1 MAIFVLSDLHL
12 STDLSMNKSMDVFG
26 DRWRDYMV
34 KIRKNWNSV
43 VEPSDT
49 VIVPG
54 DISWA
59 TRLHEARADLDFLN
73 SLNGTKYLSKGN
85 HDFWW
90 STASKMYKFFEENG
104 FDTLR
109 ILYNNAYVVEDR
121 IICGTRGWF
130 PDESKQVTVGD
141 VDYAKIVN
149 RELMRLRLSLDA
161 AKKLQRAEEEMSGRA
176 LPIEVFLH
184 FPPVWA
190 DFSMPEMLGL
200 LQEYE
205 IKRVFFGHIH
215 SAYNA
220 PRSFE
225 CQNMT
230 FTLTSSDFL
239 NFYPLKI

>member
-12 STDLSMNKSMDVFG
+12 STDLSMNKSMEVFG
-26 DRWRDYMV
+26 ERWRDYMQ

-43 VEPSDT
+43 ISEGDT

-59 TRLHEARADLDFLN
+59 TRLEDARADLDYLN
-73 SLNGTKYLSKGN
+73 SLNGTKLLGKGN

-90 STASKMYKFFEENG
+90 TTASKMNKFFEENG
-104 FDTLR
+104 FDTLK
-109 ILYNNAYVVEDR
+109 ILYNNAYLIEDR
-121 IICGTRGWF
+121 IVCGTRGWF

-141 VDYAKIVN
+141 VDYKKIVN
-149 RELMRLRLSLDA
+149 RELTRLRLGLDA
-161 AKKLQRAEEEMSGRA
+161 ARKIQIEEEKLSGKS

-184 FPPVWA
+184 FPPIWA
-190 DFSMPEMLGL
+190 ELCM
-200 LQEYE
+200 QEFIDILSEYKIE
-205 IKRVFFGHIH
+205 RIYFGHIH

-220 PRSFE
+220 PRTFKH
-225 CQNMT
+225 QNMT

-239 NFYPLKI
+239 NFHPLKI